1 MEDYDTDE
9 LEIWPDNEPALNIFR
24 LVGTRW
30 RIPPMGG
37 VPIGLIWSD
46 IYPLMDR
53 QGLDNAGWNDLHS
66 DLIVMEAAAM
76 DTMREF
82 APKPEK

>member
-1 MEDYDTDE
+1 M
-9 LEIWPDNEPALNIFR
+9 WPDNERALGVFR

-37 VPIGLIWSD
+37 VPIGLEWPS

-53 QGLDNAGWNDLHS
+53 QGLDADGWNDLHG
-66 DLIVMEAAAM
+66 DLMFLEGAALEV
-76 DTMREF
+76 MREF
-82 APKPEK
+82 APKSSEG

>member
-1 MEDYDTDE
+1 M
-9 LEIWPDNEPALNIFR
+9 WPDNERALQIFR

-37 VPIGLIWSD
+37 VPIGLEWAS

-53 QGLDNAGWNDLHS
+53 LGLDDSAWNSLHEDLM
-66 DLIVMEAAAM
+66 VMEAEAIS
-76 DTMREF
+76 TMREF
-82 APKPEK
+82 APKPEGG